1 MFARSVHIPLFFRQ
15 IRVINPSHV
24 LTQARYASTSTSS
37 NDIKQSLRNIAKRI
51 ALVTMGY
58 KVLAFG
64 TVVGALGYTLYYD
77 SEYAVINEMVKR
89 FENPSLQEWDESDA
103 ATIIARDDIQK
114 LIKPLIHNENYEKMY
129 AAIVGESGTGKST
142 AVRKAI
148 RSINGA
154 KGVIYCLIASESE
167 YSSELQTALAFRATN
182 DYFQRYISKFI
193 AQKEAIPTTPKTETD
208 ITWYKIKPLL
218 KAAAI
223 KYKSIHKKQPVL
235 VIDAADKLAKW
246 NSVFFRYL
254 QEFAKESADSGII
267 RVVFVFSDSVAL
279 PTLRDKT
286 NSYNS
291 RLGTIV
297 EVGDI
302 ADEDA
307 IKFLEKQ
314 YKMENTKATEM
325 VKTIT
330 GGRFKMLYEYGKST
344 DTLAKIREEL
354 NDDAETTLN
363 YLKISPSAPIFFKLL
378 EAGPSGLPIKI
389 ASTLIEKEKCSLLLQ
404 NNIIS
409 QHPNRR
415 YTFYSRQIE
424 KYIQSKIEQQRI
436 ADQEN
441 QRQIE
446 LEQQRIADQEKRRW
460 FRW

>member
-1 MFARSVHIPLFFRQ
+1 M
-15 IRVINPSHV
+15 
-24 LTQARYASTSTSS
+24 
-37 NDIKQSLRNIAKRI
+37 
-51 ALVTMGY
+51 
-58 KVLAFG
+58 
-64 TVVGALGYTLYYD
+64 
-77 SEYAVINEMVKR
+77 
-89 FENPSLQEWDESDA
+89 
-103 ATIIARDDIQK
+103 
-114 LIKPLIHNENYEKMY
+114 
-129 AAIVGESGTGKST
+129 
-142 AVRKAI
+142 
-148 RSINGA
+148 
-154 KGVIYCLIASESE
+154 
-167 YSSELQTALAFRATN
+167 
-182 DYFQRYISKFI
+182 
-193 AQKEAIPTTPKTETD
+193 
-208 ITWYKIKPLL
+208 
-218 KAAAI
+218 
-223 KYKSIHKKQPVL
+223 